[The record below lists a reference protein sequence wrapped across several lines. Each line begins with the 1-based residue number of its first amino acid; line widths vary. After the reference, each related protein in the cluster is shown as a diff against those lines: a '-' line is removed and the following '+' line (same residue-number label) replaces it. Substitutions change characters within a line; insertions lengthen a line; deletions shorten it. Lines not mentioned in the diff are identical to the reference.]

1 MLRRS
6 LILTIAVLFAWTMIV
21 FAKDAPSPKSTQKV
35 FAEKGHIYY
44 FPDGK
49 KKIQL
54 TKTGKNRAPVLSP
67 DGKRVV
73 FLRKSDKE
81 AYLAVGGSE
90 DYVKDD
96 PDGLLADQVWIVDVT
111 GKNEK
116 MLATDHNP
124 DEIAIVGDFN
134 GSEVIAHI
142 DDDTLQFSPDSNK
155 VYFITAAW
163 VTSGALHS
171 VNIDGSGERFI
182 AGANYLKVIDKGGC
196 KGCLIINQH
205 RYFVTGGSYDWY
217 YVFTPDGKE
226 VGPLGNDLESVDWD
240 FLYSDFIKSK

>member
-6 LILTIAVLFAWTMIV
+6 LILTIAVLFTWTTVV
-21 FAKDAPSPKSTQKV
+21 FAKDVPSPKSTQKV
-35 FAEKGHIYY
+35 FAEKGQIYY
-44 FPDGK
+44 FPDGT

-81 AYLAVGGSE
+81 ACLAVGGRE

-124 DEIAIVGDFN
+124 DEIKIAGDFN
-134 GSEVIAHI
+134 GSEVIAFI
-142 DDDTLQFSPDSNK
+142 DDDELLFSPDSNK
-155 VYFITAAW
+155 ASILMDRV
-163 VTSGALHS
+163 SGLS
-171 VNIDGSGERFI
+171 RERTI
-182 AGANYLKVIDKGGC
+182 
-196 KGCLIINQH
+196 
-205 RYFVTGGSYDWY
+205 
-217 YVFTPDGKE
+217 
-226 VGPLGNDLESVDWD
+226 
-240 FLYSDFIKSK
+240 